1 MDVIY
6 ASDLEQPSSNDSY
19 EVEDVESSSLL
30 YERHGQW
37 TCMRSTPLDLI
48 TRSKQLSEGDSEV
61 HLEFAMIENRPRWLI
76 CKYWDAHTAWQRCYL
91 ELYLLGSSA
100 HLRSFQG
107 VFVPQLVGV
116 YATSTG
122 HICTAMEPPHNTL
135 KGWTEVDPKSTPV
148 HVKQKI
154 IQAYDEIHASGVLH
168 GDVQLRHIVITDD
181 EDVCIVDW
189 KSARSLIA
197 MPSIGLHQCNPADLD
212 AELQHVKRL
221 LECDDAAAREPAQ
234 AEPAASPATTTHHET
249 RSRASAS
256 PLSARSARSQSSGSI
271 PKSEDR
277 RVARHFEIPLLP
289 LDLSGDRA
297 RSRSPGAPLI
307 IPILST
313 AVVPPFRVHSPTP
326 PSATS
331 ETAPFFTNPFAPSSP
346 HYPPIEG
353 PPQSPQQPSPPP
365 TPPTRRQKTSR
376 LQVRLAKI
384 DRQIAQL
391 QRERREVIEGLRH
404 LEKQRSLAA
413 SLGKRRSHH
422 DNPTA
427 TPKTS
432 LALSDISSAPGG
444 SPSRQRS
451 EERPLPIL
459 EPPFDPIADRSL
471 LHLELPSSSR
481 RKRKAHESEENA
493 EEASPRSKRL
503 RIRESSAELLLEED
517 TDPSQ
522 GLQLELEPDAASFE
536 ALFEPHVESGPS
548 SPK

>member
-1 MDVIY
+1 
-6 ASDLEQPSSNDSY
+6 
-19 EVEDVESSSLL
+19 
-30 YERHGQW
+30 
-37 TCMRSTPLDLI
+37 MRSTPLDLI

-76 CKYWDAHTAWQRCYL
+76 CKYWDAQSAWQRCYL

-100 HLRSFQG
+100 HLRLLQG

-122 HICTAMEPPHNTL
+122 HVCTAMEPPRNTS
-135 KGWTEVDPKSTPV
+135 KGWTEVDPKSTPG

-168 GDVQLRHIVITDD
+168 GDVQLRHILITDD
-181 EDVCIVDW
+181 EDICIVDW
-189 KSARSLIA
+189 KSARSLTP
-197 MPSIGLHQCNPADLD
+197 MPSIGLHQCNPADFD

-221 LECDDAAAREPAQ
+221 LECDDVAAKETAQVEPS
-234 AEPAASPATTTHHET
+234 ASPATTTHHET

-256 PLSARSARSQSSGSI
+256 PLSARSVRSHSSSSI
-271 PKSEDR
+271 PKTEDR
-277 RVARHFEIPLLP
+277 RVGRRFEIPLLP
-289 LDLSGDRA
+289 LDLSGDKA

-307 IPILST
+307 VPILST
-313 AVVPPFRVHSPTP
+313 GILPPFQVHSPTP

-331 ETAPFFTNPFAPSSP
+331 ESAPFFTNPFAPSSP
-346 HYPPIEG
+346 HYPQTEES

-384 DRQIAQL
+384 DQQIAQL

-404 LEKQRSLAA
+404 LEKQRSLAV
-413 SLGKRRSHH
+413 SLGKRRRSQH
-422 DNPTA
+422 DNPNV

-451 EERPLPIL
+451 EDRHLSAL
-459 EPPFDPIADRSL
+459 EGPSFDPIADRSL

-503 RIRESSAELLLEED
+503 RIRESSTELLVEED
-517 TDPSQ
+517 AGPSQ
-522 GLQLELEPDAASFE
+522 GLQLDLEPDAASFE
-536 ALFEPHVESGPS
+536 ALFEPQLESGPD